1 MRRLPLILLPLLV
14 LATACANSSAIR
26 DASPDELHAALGKP
40 DTLVVDLR
48 EALSL
53 GNDMRFL
60 PGALQIPLTTLS
72 QNLNQLP
79 KERNIYLLAP
89 DRAQAIKAANLL
101 TQAGYAFVFRV
112 EGGLDAYLAKYPLQ

>member
-48 EALSL
+48 E
-53 GNDMRFL
+53 
-60 PGALQIPLTTLS
+60 ALQIPLTTLS